1 MISHCTHECY
11 NFYLYNL
18 INETILQCS
27 YLRRTT
33 TKKIFLRQILHTF
46 LHFQNGSNIN
56 CLLFIIFVFHQ
67 SAKFTLLI
75 IFSQALG
82 PYKKEQLNITR
93 EQPSLV
99 QSIKIDNW
107 TIYRCINCNNM
118 VYGSAND
125 GSDIDKNNIVIN
137 SKLRK
142 THDEITKLRK
152 SDDYSPLFKI
162 VIKKMANSEAS
173 IAVEGKDSGRTILAK
188 NIF

>member
-1 MISHCTHECY
+1 
-11 NFYLYNL
+11 
-18 INETILQCS
+18 
-27 YLRRTT
+27 
-33 TKKIFLRQILHTF
+33 
-46 LHFQNGSNIN
+46 
-56 CLLFIIFVFHQ
+56 
-67 SAKFTLLI
+67 
-75 IFSQALG
+75 
-82 PYKKEQLNITR
+82 
-93 EQPSLV
+93 
-99 QSIKIDNW
+99 
-107 TIYRCINCNNM
+107 M